1 MNKCTEVYLFGSIG
15 IDQGGTGIDRIQSD
29 IQDDIQLEDFL
40 NRLKIT
46 PGKVQLVMVN
56 HKAVQHNHMIHP
68 GDRVALFPREYPV
81 YPDWKD
87 FR

>member
-1 MNKCTEVYLFGSIG
+1 MKGVIEVYLYGSLG
-15 IDQGGTGIDRIQSD
+15 MGQGQSTKNQIQYALQAPTPVIELLHHLDIPSD
-29 IQDDIQLEDFL
+29 KL
-40 NRLKIT
+40 
-46 PGKVQLVMVN
+46 QLVMVN
-56 HKAVQHNHMIHP
+56 HRAVQRDHVIRP

>member
-1 MNKCTEVYLFGSIG
+1 MKNGTEVYLFGSLG
-15 IDQGGTGIDRIQSD
+15 IDQGGIRIDRIQSD

-40 NRLKIT
+40 NILKIA

-56 HKAVQHNHMIHP
+56 HKAVPRNHLIHP
-68 GDRVALFPREYPV
+68 GDRVALFPREYPI